1 MLYPFERNQADKAV
15 KRSYYIMEEKMYLS
29 PMVDVILLGGY
40 DVITMSTPVS
50 GEDGNDIFDDR

>member
-1 MLYPFERNQADKAV
+1 
-15 KRSYYIMEEKMYLS
+15 MEEKMYLS